1 MERKFLKYTLIAV
14 IFFIGLSMGVN
25 YQEKNNLDNQL
36 DEFERTITEPNNDFT
51 PINPV
56 DTGYSNEN
64 DKTKI
69 DNNVFTS
76 LARDGEYVLKKGI
89 ELILDKSDDFFRFI
103 FGIN

>member
-25 YQEKNNLDNQL
+25 YQEKNSLDNQL
-36 DEFERTITEPNNDFT
+36 DEFESVITEPNNDFT
-51 PINPV
+51 PVNPT
-56 DTGYSNEN
+56 DSNYSSE
-64 DKTKI
+64 KTKI
-69 DNNVFTS
+69 DNNIFTS